1 VTGRPLVNVTFA
13 VNYAIGGF
21 APTGYHAVNLA
32 IHFLSALLV
41 FAIVR
46 RTLGLPHF
54 GARYST
60 SADWL
65 ALAVA
70 MVWALHPLLT
80 ATVIY
85 ASQRTELMMAMF
97 YLATLYFAQRYWAAS
112 PQPVETKPAVKQ
124 PPQDVDSRSKTSLK
138 NEQATFG
145 RAMWLILAVVACA
158 CGMASKEVMVSAPI
172 VVLLFER
179 SFVAGT
185 LASALRRSWPLY
197 IGLASTWILLLALNI
212 GAPRGTTAGFGL
224 GVSGY
229 EWWLTQSKIL
239 LMYLKLVVW
248 PWPLLIHYQ
257 FPYLAS
263 MSKAWMF
270 VIPVLLLGI
279 GTLVLL
285 WRNHAVGFL
294 GTWIFAILSPTL
306 LIPIVTE
313 MADERRMYLP
323 LVALI
328 VLLIIGGYRLAQATA
343 DRGTLVLAPAF
354 SLAIVCGLIGAVR
367 LKAYD
372 DEIGL
377 WREVVRFQPQN
388 AIAHANLGGF
398 LNDAGQF
405 DEAAKEL
412 RAALELRPDLAT
424 AHSNLGI
431 LLGRTGNVAQSI
443 EHLQEAIRIE
453 PDFAEAHANL
463 AQALVL
469 ANRPHEAIAA
479 ANEAINL
486 ARSSGRGE
494 LVKIVESWLAHYQR
508 WLQQNG
514 RSVSP
519 AENK

>member
-1 VTGRPLVNVTFA
+1 
-13 VNYAIGGF
+13 
-21 APTGYHAVNLA
+21 
-32 IHFLSALLV
+32 
-41 FAIVR
+41 
-46 RTLGLPHF
+46 
-54 GARYST
+54 
-60 SADWL
+60 
-65 ALAVA
+65 
-70 MVWALHPLLT
+70 
-80 ATVIY
+80 
-85 ASQRTELMMAMF
+85 
-97 YLATLYFAQRYWAAS
+97 
-112 PQPVETKPAVKQ
+112 
-124 PPQDVDSRSKTSLK
+124 
-138 NEQATFG
+138 
-145 RAMWLILAVVACA
+145 
-158 CGMASKEVMVSAPI
+158 
-172 VVLLFER
+172 
-179 SFVAGT
+179 
-185 LASALRRSWPLY
+185 
-197 IGLASTWILLLALNI
+197 
-212 GAPRGTTAGFGL
+212 
-224 GVSGY
+224 
-229 EWWLTQSKIL
+229 
-239 LMYLKLVVW
+239 
-248 PWPLLIHYQ
+248 
-257 FPYLAS
+257 
-263 MSKAWMF
+263 
-270 VIPVLLLGI
+270 
-279 GTLVLL
+279 
-285 WRNHAVGFL
+285 
-294 GTWIFAILSPTL
+294 
-306 LIPIVTE
+306 
-313 MADERRMYLP
+313 
-323 LVALI
+323 
-328 VLLIIGGYRLAQATA
+328 LIIGGYRLAQATA